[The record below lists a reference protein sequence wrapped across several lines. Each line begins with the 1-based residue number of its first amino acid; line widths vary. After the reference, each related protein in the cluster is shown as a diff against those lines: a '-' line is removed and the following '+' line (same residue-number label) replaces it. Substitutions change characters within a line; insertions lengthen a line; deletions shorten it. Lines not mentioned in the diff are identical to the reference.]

1 MAQRTALES
10 RWTPHEDEL
19 LTAAVRNF
27 GEHDNWKT
35 VAQAVPGRTNKAC
48 RKRWLHS
55 LSPAVKKSAWTPSED
70 RLLIELYTANGPK
83 WSAIARQIH
92 GRTDDAC
99 SKRYR
104 EALDPNLKKDEWT
117 PEEDAQLMQAYAR
130 IGGKWGQVGQELRR
144 SGLGCRNRWRM
155 LERNRVKALKAPA
168 PTPHVIFDESH
179 FLHAGLPPTDLEHLA
194 QIWPVYYP
202 PEAYPSVLGTEE
214 LSQGSHSFREPTP
227 QMPDSPEVPPFN
239 FASSSLSAALSD
251 PPRTSLPLPP
261 VPDEEPL
268 DNNQQE
274 PEPVASTSHSP
285 PQHYDS
291 VPYEFNTISPA
302 QLSLYPSAKSQ
313 FETFAKRVSDFP
325 SPPASSS
332 SSSPRWRS
340 PRITSSTDSLPL
352 LDGLRPPGRTFDHIP
367 SDTSV
372 GLDTSSSSSSSPF
385 VPPSSLSPADSP
397 IPYSPVELPAIEH
410 LPVDSLLFSASASPS
425 QHYRIA
431 PSKRDKRVRKPSKAV
446 GETRLSASLPLSTTD
461 PNIRAYAC
469 GRYPCWPADA
479 QIGHACFATSK
490 DLIEHRRLVHGEGG
504 ESPDDRPYRCAL
516 AGCGKSWKTLN
527 GLQYHLQIS
536 TAHFRNALSCTF
548 KSVVAPDDG
557 DTATAPSQDPEDA
570 EPESRGYIC
579 HHPHCFKAYKQPS
592 GLRYHLKHGHPP
604 AAQLEMVP
612 PTLAREIPKK
622 TRKMRR
628 KESTEDLLVQRDS
641 MEEGV

>member
-10 RWTPHEDEL
+10 RWTAHEDEL
-19 LTAAVRNF
+19 LIAAVKNF

-35 VAQAVPGRTNKAC
+35 VAQSVPGRTNKAC

-70 RLLIELYTANGPK
+70 HLLIELFAVHGPK
-83 WSAIARQIH
+83 WSAIARQIS

-117 PEEDAQLMQAYAR
+117 PEEDARLLEAYAR
-130 IGGKWGQVGQELRR
+130 LGGKWGQVGQELRR

-155 LERNRVKALKAPA
+155 LERNRVKSQKAQQL
-168 PTPHVIFDESH
+168 TPHTIFDESQ
-179 FLHAGLPPTDLEHLA
+179 FLHGNPELGIPET
-194 QIWPVYYP
+194 WPYYPDAPYFP
-202 PEAYPSVLGTEE
+202 PEAYPSVLSTEE
-214 LSQGSHSFREPTP
+214 LSHVGHSFREPTP

-268 DNNQQE
+268 DNNQGGLE

-285 PQHYDS
+285 LLYSES
-291 VPYEFNTISPA
+291 VPYTLDTISPA
-302 QLSLYPSAKSQ
+302 QLSLRPSL
-313 FETFAKRVSDFP
+313 FETLATRSQPPPLCRCP

-340 PRITSSTDSLPL
+340 PAVSPSTDYLPLPDDSRLLGRTSS
-352 LDGLRPPGRTFDHIP
+352 
-367 SDTSV
+367 V
-372 GLDTSSSSSSSPF
+372 GPYTSSSSSSPF
-385 VPPSSLSPADSP
+385 APPSSLSPADSP
-397 IPYSPVELPAIEH
+397 IPCSPVDLPQTDPSTDH
-410 LPVDSLLFSASASPS
+410 LPVDSLLFSSS
-425 QHYRIA
+425 HYRIA
-431 PSKRDKRVRKPSKAV
+431 PSKREKKSKPRKPPKPL
-446 GETRLSASLPLSTTD
+446 GELRLSSLLSTD
-461 PNIRAYAC
+461 PNVQAYAC
-469 GRYPCWPADA
+469 GRFPCWPPGAA
-479 QIGHACFATSK
+479 IGNECFATSRE
-490 DLIEHRRLVHGEGG
+490 LIEHRRVVHGDGG
-504 ESPDDRPYRCAL
+504 ESPADRPYRCAL

-548 KSVVAPDDG
+548 KSVAGEDG
-557 DTATAPSQDPEDA
+557 DTPVAPSQDA
-570 EPESRGYIC
+570 EPAEQESRDYIC

-612 PTLAREIPKK
+612 PTLARALPKV
-622 TRKMRR
+622 TQKMRR
-628 KESTEDLLVQRDS
+628 KGSTEDLSQPRPDP
-641 MEEGV
+641 MEGV

>member
-1 MAQRTALES
+1 MAQQRTALES
-10 RWTPHEDEL
+10 RWTALEDEQL
-19 LTAAVRNF
+19 IAAVANF

-117 PEEDAQLMQAYAR
+117 PEEDAQLIQAYAR

-155 LERNRVKALKAPA
+155 LERNRVKSLKAPQ
-168 PTPHVIFDESH
+168 PPPHAVFDESQ
-179 FLHAGLPPTDLEHLA
+179 FLPENTELGL
-194 QIWPVYYP
+194 WPYYP
-202 PEAYPSVLGTEE
+202 PEAYPSVLGDEE
-214 LSQGSHSFREPTP
+214 LSRGGHSFRELTP
-227 QMPDSPEVPPFN
+227 QMPDTPQVPPFN
-239 FASSSLSAALSD
+239 YSASSSLSAALSD

-261 VPDEEPL
+261 VPEEEPF
-268 DNNQQE
+268 DDYHGASE

-285 PQHYDS
+285 PPES
-291 VPYEFNTISPA
+291 VPYEYDTISPA
-302 QLSLYPSAKSQ
+302 QLSLRPPRPETLAAYAKLPSS
-313 FETFAKRVSDFP
+313 RISISFP

-340 PRITSSTDSLPL
+340 PIISSPIISSSTDSLPL
-352 LDGLRPPGRTFDHIP
+352 SDDSRPPGSIFDHVP

-372 GLDTSSSSSSSPF
+372 GPDASSSSSSPF

-397 IPYSPVELPAIEH
+397 NPYSPREKKTRPRKPPKALGESR
-410 LPVDSLLFSASASPS
+410 LSSLL
-425 QHYRIA
+425 A
-431 PSKRDKRVRKPSKAV
+431 PS
-446 GETRLSASLPLSTTD
+446 TD
-461 PNIRAYAC
+461 PNLRAYAC
-469 GRYPCWPADA
+469 GREPCWPSNAA
-479 QIGHACFATSK
+479 IGQACFATSK
-490 DLIEHRRLVHGEGG
+490 ELIDHRKLMHGEGG

-516 AGCGKSWKTLN
+516 TGCGKSWKTLN

-548 KSVVAPDDG
+548 KSVAEEGETPVA
-557 DTATAPSQDPEDA
+557 AAQDA
-570 EPESRGYIC
+570 EDGERENRDYIC

-592 GLRYHLKHGHPP
+592 GLRYHLKHVS
-604 AAQLEMVP
+604 QLR
-612 PTLAREIPKK
+612 AI
-622 TRKMRR
+622 
-628 KESTEDLLVQRDS
+628 
-641 MEEGV
+641 

>member
-10 RWTPHEDEL
+10 RWTAHEDEL
-19 LTAAVRNF
+19 LIAAVNNF

-35 VAQAVPGRTNKAC
+35 VAQSIPGRTNKAC

-70 RLLIELYTANGPK
+70 HLLIELYAVHGPK

-117 PEEDAQLMQAYAR
+117 PDEDAQLMQTYAR

-155 LERNRVKALKAPA
+155 LERNRVKSQKARQ
-168 PTPHVIFDESH
+168 PTPHTIFDESQ
-179 FLHAGLPPTDLEHLA
+179 FLHGNPELGIPEL
-194 QIWPVYYP
+194 WPYYP
-202 PEAYPSVLGTEE
+202 PEAYPSVLGNDE
-214 LSQGSHSFREPTP
+214 LSHAEHSFRESTP

-261 VPDEEPL
+261 VPDEDPL
-268 DNNQQE
+268 DNNQGRLE

-285 PQHYDS
+285 LLYTES
-291 VPYEFNTISPA
+291 VPYTLNTISPA
-302 QLSLYPSAKSQ
+302 QLSLRPSL
-313 FETFAKRVSDFP
+313 FETLAAHTQPPPLCRCP
-325 SPPASSS
+325 SPPASSN

-340 PRITSSTDSLPL
+340 PAVSPSTDYLPL
-352 LDGLRPPGRTFDHIP
+352 PDDSRPPGRAFDHAP
-367 SDTSV
+367 SDAC
-372 GLDTSSSSSSSPF
+372 GGAYASSSSSSPF
-385 VPPSSLSPADSP
+385 APPSSLSPADSP
-397 IPYSPVELPAIEH
+397 IPCSPVELPPTEH
-410 LPVDSLLFSASASPS
+410 LPIDSLLFSSS
-425 QHYRIA
+425 HYYSVA
-431 PSKRDKRVRKPSKAV
+431 PSKREKKTKTRKPPKAL
-446 GETRLSASLPLSTTD
+446 GELRLSSLLSTD
-461 PNIRAYAC
+461 PNVQAYAC
-469 GRYPCWPADA
+469 GRLPCWPSGAT
-479 QIGHACFATSK
+479 IGHACFATSK
-490 DLIEHRRLVHGEGG
+490 ELLEHRRVVHGDGG

-548 KSVVAPDDG
+548 KSVAVDDG
-557 DTATAPSQDPEDA
+557 DVPVAPSQDTETT
-570 EPESRGYIC
+570 EQESRDYIC

-604 AAQLEMVP
+604 AVQLEMVP
-612 PTLAREIPKK
+612 PTLARAIPKK

-628 KESTEDLLVQRDS
+628 KGSTEDLSQPRPDS
-641 MEEGV
+641 MVEA